1 MSRLIDADLLLDDI
15 RSHSESYFAD
25 DFAREW
31 VDKQPTIDAVPVIR
45 CKDCKHWKFDH
56 TCKEHSLV
64 SPMMANEFCSR
75 AESEE
80 I

>member
-75 AESEE
+75 AEREE